1 MPNRIIKESLCSSEK
16 IASLSD
22 FEFRLWVGLI
32 TQVDDAG
39 RGDARPAIIKGRVF
53 PFRER
58 LSIKDIDAALQALAA
73 KGCVSLYTVDGKPYF
88 LFPGWVKH
96 QRVRDCKP
104 KYPEPPENI
113 NLPQSAAS
121 CGESPQSAAL
131 IQSESNPNP
140 ESNSNPES
148 NPKEYCAEPQA
159 ADAPP
164 VISLPLNDGTFFDVS
179 ENDRAKW
186 SQLYPNVDVLQQLR
200 NMAGWCDANP
210 VKRKTRGGI
219 KSFITA
225 WLAREQDKGGK
236 APQNKPF
243 VYGDVFAEMLEE
255 EKNRGKI

>member
-104 KYPEPPENI
+104 KYPEPPENL

-121 CGESPQSAAL
+121 CGELPQSAAL
-131 IQSESNPNP
+131 IQSES
-140 ESNSNPES
+140 ESES
-148 NPKEYCAEPQA
+148 NPKEYCAEPRA

-164 VISLPLNDGTFFDVS
+164 VISLPLNDGTFFNVS
-179 ENDRAKW
+179 ENDRTKW

-210 VKRKTRGGI
+210 TKRKTRGGI
-219 KSFITA
+219 KRFITA

-243 VYGDVFAEMLEE
+243 VYDYGNTEGSL
-255 EKNRGKI
+255 